1 MYFTMYIYSQISVFF
16 FSQIS
21 VFRFKKK
28 STKRIFTFYISV
40 SFIFL
45 IWNYIFFLWKKTY
58 LIQTIELETE
68 R

>member
-1 MYFTMYIYSQISVFF
+1 MQKCTLQCTYVVKLVFF

-45 IWNYIFFLWKKTY
+45 FEITFSFYEKKH
-58 LIQTIELETE
+58 I
-68 R
+68 